1 MDTRMIPHPL
11 FANMTASLD
20 SHHEKNMSAPH
31 SRDRYITFEGLDC
44 DANASRIVT
53 TIRQA
58 IDSDALPDKWTDY
71 FSKKLQ
77 EKERLGV
84 DDLFFIGSQVNT
96 IYALLEEID
105 DQETHELL
113 YQVEQEC
120 C

>member
-1 MDTRMIPHPL
+1 MIRRPL
-11 FANMTASLD
+11 SANITASSTLQ
-20 SHHEKNMSAPH
+20 HEKPMPAPDN
-31 SRDRYITFEGLDC
+31 RDRYITFEGLDC

-53 TIRQA
+53 TIRHA
-58 IDSDALPDKWTDY
+58 IDSATLPGNWMDY

-84 DDLFFIGSQVNT
+84 DDLFFVGSQVNT
-96 IYALLEEID
+96 IYALLDEID